1 MADHKTREKR
11 FRGYTE
17 EELKAMPLDEFVKL
31 IPSRERRS
39 LQRGLNQQQK
49 RLLAKLEA
57 GKDRVKTHSRDMV
70 IIPLML
76 GKTILVHN
84 GKDYQPVTITI
95 EMLGHRLG
103 EFALTRKRVQHSAP
117 GVGAT
122 RSSAHMSVK

>member
-1 MADHKTREKR
+1 MAERKQKT
-11 FRGYTE
+11 FRGFTE
-17 EELKAMPLDEFVKL
+17 EELRAMPLDEFVRL

-49 RLLAKLEA
+49 RLLQKLAA

-70 IIPLML
+70 IIPAML

-84 GKDYQPVTITI
+84 GKQFVDVTITL

-103 EFALTRKRVQHSAP
+103 EFAFTRKRVQHSSP